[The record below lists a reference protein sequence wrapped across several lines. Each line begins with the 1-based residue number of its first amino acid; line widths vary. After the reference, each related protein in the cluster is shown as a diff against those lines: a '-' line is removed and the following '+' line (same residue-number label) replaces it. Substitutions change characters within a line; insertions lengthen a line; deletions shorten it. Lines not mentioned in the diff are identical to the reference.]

1 MTQASGATDMNN
13 EAEILRAVGALEGKV
28 DGLSGR
34 VGESNRS
41 TVAAI
46 TGLKSDVERMISA
59 HDERLNKHSSR
70 LRALERRQSWFL
82 GGLTVLPFLGAAV
95 AWFVRNWPL
104 K

>member
-1 MTQASGATDMNN
+1 MNN
-13 EAEILRAVGALEGKV
+13 ESEILRAVGALEGKV

-46 TGLKSDVERMISA
+46 TNLKADVEKMVSA
-59 HDERLNKHSSR
+59 QNERLNNHSNR

-95 AWFVRNWPL
+95 AWMARHWPL